1 MQLKDTREIMDKI
14 NKVSKENRSIQ
25 TDDIATA
32 HVSIQTKKIKQK
44 NREIQVECSEDNG
57 SKNEKKNNKSIEK
70 IRK

>member
-1 MQLKDTREIMDKI
+1 MDKI